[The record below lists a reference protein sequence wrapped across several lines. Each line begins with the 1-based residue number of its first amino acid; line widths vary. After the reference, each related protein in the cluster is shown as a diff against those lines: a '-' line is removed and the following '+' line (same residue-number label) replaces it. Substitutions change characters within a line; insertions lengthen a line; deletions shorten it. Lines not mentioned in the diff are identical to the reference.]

1 MYKLLEKGQIVYY
14 ARIIPTVE
22 IYEVIELKLRTV
34 ENTYFVGVEESTQ
47 HAYLFGNS
55 NLGKL
60 VFLKRND
67 ALKLVK
73 EAEKSKQVVSGETYY
88 EEY

>member
-1 MYKLLEKGQIVYY
+1 MLNKGQIIYY
-14 ARIIPTVE
+14 ARIIPSVG
-22 IYEVIELKLRTV
+22 IYEILELKIRTV
-34 ENTYFVGVEESTQ
+34 EDSYFVGTESSTQ

-55 NLGKL
+55 ALNKTI
-60 VFLKRND
+60 FLDREK

-73 EAEKSKQVVSGETYY
+73 EAEQNIQPICNETYY